1 MAALEWLKPTHDA
14 RRLRPLLAF
23 ASSTLLPNM
32 IEGEELVLAKG
43 PRLNAKGFPLELDSS
58 SDAAGTKGSSL
69 PTSSCDLGVFRG
81 FYA

>member
-1 MAALEWLKPTHDA
+1 
-14 RRLRPLLAF
+14 
-23 ASSTLLPNM
+23 M

-58 SDAAGTKGSSL
+58 SDAAGTEGSSL
-69 PTSSCDLGVFRG
+69 PTSNCDLGVFRG